1 MNPLSLVLRVCNVK
15 KFGDWDAKLI
25 AAYGWRGKPTVAA
38 RRDHPE
44 PEVPSSLGAGPVS
57 LGAGPVSL
65 GAGPVSLGAGPAS
78 LGAGKKSPES
88 LEPRGPGGL
97 FLKNKK
103 GRRGRESNP
112 RTEILQISA
121 LPLGYPVI
129 STL

>member
-44 PEVPSSLGAGPVS
+44 PEVPASLGA
-57 LGAGPVSL
+57 A
-65 GAGPVSLGAGPAS
+65 PAS

>member
-57 LGAGPVSL
+57 LGAAPS
-65 GAGPVSLGAGPAS
+65 S